1 MDPAEELS
9 ELFIGAATE
18 APDETFPTAAEL
30 LNQPPEYYLIPD
42 EEIED
47 A

>member
-1 MDPAEELS
+1 MNMDPVE

-18 APDETFPTAAEL
+18 VPSEDFPTAAEL